1 MNSIPDTLL
10 NLFVF
15 FSLVNG
21 ITYYI
26 RDLLTSYVV
35 PLGQREEI
43 KRKYQN
49 FTQNQVT
56 LPRN

>member
-1 MNSIPDTLL
+1 MNSIPDILL
-10 NLFVF
+10 NLFIF

-26 RDLLTSYVV
+26 RDLLTSYEV

-49 FTQNQVT
+49 FTRNQVS